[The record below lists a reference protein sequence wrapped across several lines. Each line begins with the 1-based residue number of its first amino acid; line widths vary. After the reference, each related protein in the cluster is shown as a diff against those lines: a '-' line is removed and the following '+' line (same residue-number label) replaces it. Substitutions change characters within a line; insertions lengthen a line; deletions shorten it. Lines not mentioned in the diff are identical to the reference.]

1 MGQSLFQQYRS
12 KMFKEIQYRVHDETG
27 ISLQTVIRRLEK
39 QYSKWIDDLE
49 SLQPTEDQKKTIA
62 MILWSQVHPLF
73 PAAFPLAL
81 HFFSRSY

>member
-1 MGQSLFQQYRS
+1 
-12 KMFKEIQYRVHDETG
+12 MFEEIQYDVLNEEPF
-27 ISLQTVIRRLEK
+27 SPQTVILALEQ
-39 QYSKWIDDLE
+39 QYSKWIDELE